1 MVAEAEG
8 PVRALLLAERTAL
21 NFLQRLSGTA
31 TLTRK
36 YVEAV
41 KDFPC
46 KVLDTR
52 KTTPGLR
59 TLEKYAVRMGG
70 GTNHRIGL
78 YDAALVKD
86 NHIEATGSIAEAVK
100 AVRRH
105 APFMA
110 KVEVEAGNLKQVQEA
125 IDAGADVIMLD
136 NMTIAQM
143 AEAVRLVNKRA
154 WVEAS
159 GGITLNTIRQIAET
173 GVDFISS
180 GALTHSAPVVDFNMK
195 ITMNVPE
202 VILRQDHATDPL
214 RLDSYAMR
222 QRLSRQRLG
231 TKFHYFAE
239 IDFHQHLRSPPGR
252 TGRERGRGRHRRI
265 ADRRPRS
272 PRQALGVAAQC
283 ESLFFS
289 HSPTKTGSRPKRR
302 KLP

>member
-1 MVAEAEG
+1 MERAGKPNCVGAIAG

-21 NFLQRLSGTA
+21 NFLQRLSGNA
-31 TLTRK
+31 TLTRR
-36 YVEAV
+36 YVDAV

-86 NHIEATGSIAEAVK
+86 NHIEATGSIGEAVK

-110 KVEVEAGNLKQVQEA
+110 KVEVEASTLQQVQEA

-136 NMTIAQM
+136 NMSLAQM
-143 AEAVRLVNKRA
+143 AEAVKLVNKRA
-154 WVEAS
+154 HVEAS
-159 GGITLNTIRQIAET
+159 GGITLENIRAVAAT

-180 GALTHSAPVVDFNMK
+180 GALTHSA
-195 ITMNVPE
+195 
-202 VILRQDHATDPL
+202 R
-214 RLDSYAMR
+214 AMD
-222 QRLSRQRLG
+222 LSLEFETVKVKRAAGKGKRVG
-231 TKFHYFAE
+231 KV
-239 IDFHQHLRSPPGR
+239 GR
-252 TGRERGRGRHRRI
+252 
-265 ADRRPRS
+265 
-272 PRQALGVAAQC
+272 V
-283 ESLFFS
+283 
-289 HSPTKTGSRPKRR
+289 KTR
-302 KLP
+302 K

>member
-1 MVAEAEG
+1 MDIHVSPQIERLIRDALDEDIGAGDLATMATISADARGKGLFRAKKDGIVAGLVLLDRIFYFIDHRVEVRLLVKDGTAVKSGMVVAEAVG

-21 NFLQRLSGTA
+21 NFLQQLSGTA
-31 TLTRK
+31 TFTRK
-36 YVEAV
+36 LVDAV
-41 KDFPC
+41 KGFSC

-59 TLEKYAVRMGG
+59 ALQKYAVRMGG

-110 KVEVEAGNLKQVQEA
+110 KVEVEAGNLQQVQEA

-136 NMTIAQM
+136 NMNFAQM
-143 AEAVRLVNKRA
+143 TEAVKLINKRA
-154 WVEAS
+154 GVEAS
-159 GGITLNTIRQIAET
+159 GGITLDSICQVAET

-195 ITMNVPE
+195 ITMNV
-202 VILRQDHATDPL
+202 
-214 RLDSYAMR
+214 
-222 QRLSRQRLG
+222 
-231 TKFHYFAE
+231 
-239 IDFHQHLRSPPGR
+239 
-252 TGRERGRGRHRRI
+252 
-265 ADRRPRS
+265 
-272 PRQALGVAAQC
+272 
-283 ESLFFS
+283 
-289 HSPTKTGSRPKRR
+289 
-302 KLP
+302 

>member
-1 MVAEAEG
+1 MDILVSPQIERLIRDSLDEDIGAGDLATMATISAESQGTGLFRAKKEGVVAGLVLLERIFYFIDPKVNVSLLTKDGTQVAQGTVVAEAAG

-31 TLTRK
+31 TLTRQ
-36 YVEAV
+36 YVETV

-86 NHIEATGSIAEAVK
+86 NHIEATGSIAKAVK
-100 AVRRH
+100 AVRLN

-110 KVEVEAGNLKQVQEA
+110 KVEVEAANLTQVQEA

-136 NMTIAQM
+136 NMSIAQM
-143 AEAVRLVNKRA
+143 AEAVSLVNKRA

-159 GGITLNTIRQIAET
+159 GGITLNTIRQIAGT

-195 ITMNVPE
+195 ITMNV
-202 VILRQDHATDPL
+202 
-214 RLDSYAMR
+214 S
-222 QRLSRQRLG
+222 
-231 TKFHYFAE
+231 K
-239 IDFHQHLRSPPGR
+239 
-252 TGRERGRGRHRRI
+252 
-265 ADRRPRS
+265 
-272 PRQALGVAAQC
+272 
-283 ESLFFS
+283 
-289 HSPTKTGSRPKRR
+289 
-302 KLP
+302 

>member
-1 MVAEAEG
+1 MDIHVSPQIERLIRDALDEDIGAGDLATMATISPESRGTGLFRAKKDGVVAGLVLLGRIFYFVDHRVEVQLRTRDGAEVKQGTVVAEAVG

-21 NFLQRLSGTA
+21 NFLQRLSGNA

-36 YVEAV
+36 YVDAV
-41 KDFPC
+41 KDFSC

-70 GTNHRIGL
+70 GMNHRIGL

-86 NHIEATGSIAEAVK
+86 NHIEATGSIGEAVK

-110 KVEVEAGNLKQVQEA
+110 KVEVEASSLKQVQEA

-136 NMTIAQM
+136 NMTLAQM
-143 AEAVRLVNKRA
+143 AEAVKLVNKRA

-159 GGITLNTIRQIAET
+159 GGITLENIRQVAAT

-195 ITMNVPE
+195 ITMNAV
-202 VILRQDHATDPL
+202 
-214 RLDSYAMR
+214 
-222 QRLSRQRLG
+222 G
-231 TKFHYFAE
+231 
-239 IDFHQHLRSPPGR
+239 
-252 TGRERGRGRHRRI
+252 
-265 ADRRPRS
+265 
-272 PRQALGVAAQC
+272 
-283 ESLFFS
+283 
-289 HSPTKTGSRPKRR
+289 
-302 KLP
+302 

>member
-1 MVAEAEG
+1 MDIHVSPQIERLIRDALDEDIGAGDLATMATISAGSRGIGLFRAKKDGVVAGLVLLDRIFYFIDHRVEVRLRTSDGAEVKSGTVVAEAVG

-21 NFLQRLSGTA
+21 NFLQRLSGNA

-41 KDFPC
+41 KDYPC

-70 GTNHRIGL
+70 GMNHRIGL

-110 KVEVEAGNLKQVQEA
+110 KIEVEASNLKQVQEA
-125 IDAGADVIMLD
+125 VEAGADVVMLD
-136 NMTIAQM
+136 NMTLAQM
-143 AEAVRLVNKRA
+143 AEAVKLINKRA
-154 WVEAS
+154 DVEAS
-159 GGITLNTIRQIAET
+159 GGITLENIRQVAAT

-195 ITMNVPE
+195 ITMNG
-202 VILRQDHATDPL
+202 A
-214 RLDSYAMR
+214 
-222 QRLSRQRLG
+222 
-231 TKFHYFAE
+231 K
-239 IDFHQHLRSPPGR
+239 
-252 TGRERGRGRHRRI
+252 
-265 ADRRPRS
+265 
-272 PRQALGVAAQC
+272 
-283 ESLFFS
+283 
-289 HSPTKTGSRPKRR
+289 
-302 KLP
+302 

>member
-1 MVAEAEG
+1 MATIAAEARGTGLFRAKKAGVVAGLVLLERIFYFIDPKVEVRLLVKDGTEVKEGTVVAQAVG

-21 NFLQRLSGTA
+21 NFLQRLSGNA

-41 KDFPC
+41 KDYPC

-70 GTNHRIGL
+70 GMNHRIGL

-110 KVEVEAGNLKQVQEA
+110 KVEVEASSLRQVQEA
-125 IDAGADVIMLD
+125 LDAGADVIMLD
-136 NMTIAQM
+136 NMTLAQM
-143 AEAVRLVNKRA
+143 TEAVKLVDKRA
-154 WVEAS
+154 AIEAS
-159 GGITLNTIRQIAET
+159 GGITLENIRQVAAT
-173 GVDFISS
+173 GVDYISS

-195 ITMNVPE
+195 ITMNVD
-202 VILRQDHATDPL
+202 Q
-214 RLDSYAMR
+214 
-222 QRLSRQRLG
+222 
-231 TKFHYFAE
+231 
-239 IDFHQHLRSPPGR
+239 
-252 TGRERGRGRHRRI
+252 
-265 ADRRPRS
+265 
-272 PRQALGVAAQC
+272 
-283 ESLFFS
+283 
-289 HSPTKTGSRPKRR
+289 
-302 KLP
+302 

>member
-1 MVAEAEG
+1 MDIQVSPQIERLIRDALDEDIGAGDLATMATIAAELQGTGLFRAKKDGVVAGLVLLPRIFYFIDHQVAVRLLTNDGASVSQGTVVAEAVG

-36 YVEAV
+36 YVDAI

-59 TLEKYAVRMGG
+59 TLEKYAVRLGG
-70 GTNHRIGL
+70 GMNHRIGL

-86 NHIEATGSIAEAVK
+86 NHIEATGSIADAVK

-110 KVEVEAGNLKQVQEA
+110 KVEVETSNMKQVQEA
-125 IDAGADVIMLD
+125 IDAAADVIMLD

-143 AEAVRLVNKRA
+143 TEAVKLVNKRA

-159 GGITLNTIRQIAET
+159 GGITLETIRQVAAT

-195 ITMNVPE
+195 ITMNV
-202 VILRQDHATDPL
+202 
-214 RLDSYAMR
+214 
-222 QRLSRQRLG
+222 G
-231 TKFHYFAE
+231 K
-239 IDFHQHLRSPPGR
+239 
-252 TGRERGRGRHRRI
+252 
-265 ADRRPRS
+265 
-272 PRQALGVAAQC
+272 
-283 ESLFFS
+283 
-289 HSPTKTGSRPKRR
+289 
-302 KLP
+302 

>member
-1 MVAEAEG
+1 MDILVSPQIERLIRDSLDEDIGAGDLATMATISSESHGKGLFRAKKDGVVAGLVLLDRIFYFIDPKVQVRLLTKDGSQVKNGAVVAEAAG

-36 YVEAV
+36 YVDAV
-41 KDFPC
+41 KDLPC

-86 NHIEATGSIAEAVK
+86 NHIEATGSLAEAVK

-110 KVEVEAGNLKQVQEA
+110 KVEVEAGNFKQVQEA

-159 GGITLNTIRQIAET
+159 GGITLESIRQVAET

-195 ITMNVPE
+195 ITMNAV
-202 VILRQDHATDPL
+202 
-214 RLDSYAMR
+214 S
-222 QRLSRQRLG
+222 
-231 TKFHYFAE
+231 
-239 IDFHQHLRSPPGR
+239 
-252 TGRERGRGRHRRI
+252 
-265 ADRRPRS
+265 
-272 PRQALGVAAQC
+272 
-283 ESLFFS
+283 
-289 HSPTKTGSRPKRR
+289 
-302 KLP
+302 

>member
-1 MVAEAEG
+1 MDILVSPQIERLIRDSLDEDIGAGDLATMATISAEAEGKGVFRAKKEGVVAGLVLLDRIFYFIDPKVKVRVLARDGSTVTPGMVVAEALG

-21 NFLQRLSGTA
+21 NFLQRLSGNA

-36 YVEAV
+36 YVDAV
-41 KDFPC
+41 KDFSC

-70 GTNHRIGL
+70 GMNHRIGL

-110 KVEVEAGNLKQVQEA
+110 KVEVEVGSLKQAQEA

-136 NMTIAQM
+136 NMTLAQM
-143 AEAVRLVNKRA
+143 ADAVKLINKRA

-159 GGITLNTIRQIAET
+159 GGITLDTIRRVAAT

-195 ITMNVPE
+195 ITMN
-202 VILRQDHATDPL
+202 I
-214 RLDSYAMR
+214 
-222 QRLSRQRLG
+222 G
-231 TKFHYFAE
+231 
-239 IDFHQHLRSPPGR
+239 
-252 TGRERGRGRHRRI
+252 
-265 ADRRPRS
+265 
-272 PRQALGVAAQC
+272 
-283 ESLFFS
+283 
-289 HSPTKTGSRPKRR
+289 
-302 KLP
+302 

>member
-1 MVAEAEG
+1 MDIHVSPQIERLIRDALDEDIGAGDLATMATISADARGKGLFRAKKDGVVAGLVLLDRIFYFIDHRVEVRLLVKDGTAVKSGMVVAEAEG

-21 NFLQRLSGTA
+21 NFLQQLSGTA
-31 TLTRK
+31 TLTSK
-36 YVEAV
+36 LVAAV

-59 TLEKYAVRMGG
+59 TLQKYAVRMGG

-110 KVEVEAGNLKQVQEA
+110 KVEVEAGNMTQVQEA

-136 NMTIAQM
+136 NMNLAQM
-143 AEAVRLVNKRA
+143 AEAVKVINKRA
-154 WVEAS
+154 GVEAS
-159 GGITLNTIRQIAET
+159 GGITLDSIRQVAET

-195 ITMNVPE
+195 ITMNV
-202 VILRQDHATDPL
+202 
-214 RLDSYAMR
+214 
-222 QRLSRQRLG
+222 
-231 TKFHYFAE
+231 
-239 IDFHQHLRSPPGR
+239 
-252 TGRERGRGRHRRI
+252 
-265 ADRRPRS
+265 
-272 PRQALGVAAQC
+272 
-283 ESLFFS
+283 
-289 HSPTKTGSRPKRR
+289 
-302 KLP
+302 

>member
-1 MVAEAEG
+1 MDILVSPQIERLIRDALDEDIGAGDLATMATIAADAQGKGLFRAKKEGVVAGLVLLDRIFYFIEPRVQVRLLTKDGTSVRQGTVVAEAEG

-36 YVEAV
+36 YVDAV

-70 GTNHRIGL
+70 GMNHRIGL

-86 NHIEATGSIAEAVK
+86 NHIEATGSIADAVK

-125 IDAGADVIMLD
+125 VDARADVIMLD
-136 NMTIAQM
+136 NMTIAEM

-159 GGITLNTIRQIAET
+159 GGITIESIRQVAET

-195 ITMNVPE
+195 ITMND
-202 VILRQDHATDPL
+202 R
-214 RLDSYAMR
+214 Y
-222 QRLSRQRLG
+222 
-231 TKFHYFAE
+231 
-239 IDFHQHLRSPPGR
+239 RS
-252 TGRERGRGRHRRI
+252 
-265 ADRRPRS
+265 
-272 PRQALGVAAQC
+272 
-283 ESLFFS
+283 
-289 HSPTKTGSRPKRR
+289 
-302 KLP
+302 

>member
-1 MVAEAEG
+1 MDIQVSPQIERLIRDALDEDIGAGDLATMATIAAELQGTGLFRAKKDGVVAGLVLLPRIFYFIDHKVAVRLLTNDGDSVSQGTVVAEAVG

-36 YVEAV
+36 YVDAI

-59 TLEKYAVRMGG
+59 TLEKYAVRLGG
-70 GTNHRIGL
+70 GMNHRIGL

-86 NHIEATGSIAEAVK
+86 NHIEATGSIADAVK

-110 KVEVEAGNLKQVQEA
+110 KVEVETSNMKQVQEA
-125 IDAGADVIMLD
+125 VDAGADVIMLD

-143 AEAVRLVNKRA
+143 TEAVKLVNKRA

-159 GGITLNTIRQIAET
+159 GGITLETIRQVAAT

-195 ITMNVPE
+195 ITMNV
-202 VILRQDHATDPL
+202 
-214 RLDSYAMR
+214 
-222 QRLSRQRLG
+222 G
-231 TKFHYFAE
+231 K
-239 IDFHQHLRSPPGR
+239 
-252 TGRERGRGRHRRI
+252 
-265 ADRRPRS
+265 
-272 PRQALGVAAQC
+272 
-283 ESLFFS
+283 
-289 HSPTKTGSRPKRR
+289 
-302 KLP
+302 

>member
-1 MVAEAEG
+1 VVAGLVLLERIFYFIDHRVAVHLLAKDGTQVKNGTVVAEAVG

-31 TLTRK
+31 TLTHK

-41 KDFPC
+41 KDFSC

-70 GTNHRIGL
+70 GMNHRIGL

-110 KVEVEAGNLKQVQEA
+110 KVEVEAGTLKQVQEA

-136 NMTIAQM
+136 NMTLAQM
-143 AEAVRLVNKRA
+143 AEAVRLINKRT

-159 GGITLNTIRQIAET
+159 GGITSENIRQVAET

-195 ITMNVPE
+195 ITMNV
-202 VILRQDHATDPL
+202 
-214 RLDSYAMR
+214 
-222 QRLSRQRLG
+222 
-231 TKFHYFAE
+231 
-239 IDFHQHLRSPPGR
+239 
-252 TGRERGRGRHRRI
+252 
-265 ADRRPRS
+265 
-272 PRQALGVAAQC
+272 
-283 ESLFFS
+283 
-289 HSPTKTGSRPKRR
+289 
-302 KLP
+302 

>member
-1 MVAEAEG
+1 MDIHVSPQIERLIRDALDEDIGAGDLATMATISADARGKGLFRAKKDGVVAGLVLLDRIFYFIDHRVEVRLLVKDGAAVKSGTVVAEAIG
-8 PVRALLLAERTAL
+8 PVRALLLGERTAL

-36 YVEAV
+36 LVDAV
-41 KDFPC
+41 KDFHC

-70 GTNHRIGL
+70 GMNHRIGL

-86 NHIEATGSIAEAVK
+86 NHIEATGSIADAVK

-110 KVEVEAGNLKQVQEA
+110 KVEVEAGNLKQVEEA

-136 NMTIAQM
+136 NMTLAQM
-143 AEAVRLVNKRA
+143 AEAVKLVNKRA
-154 WVEAS
+154 WTEAS
-159 GGITLNTIRQIAET
+159 GGITLDSIRKVAET

-195 ITMNVPE
+195 IAMNV
-202 VILRQDHATDPL
+202 
-214 RLDSYAMR
+214 
-222 QRLSRQRLG
+222 G
-231 TKFHYFAE
+231 
-239 IDFHQHLRSPPGR
+239 
-252 TGRERGRGRHRRI
+252 
-265 ADRRPRS
+265 
-272 PRQALGVAAQC
+272 
-283 ESLFFS
+283 
-289 HSPTKTGSRPKRR
+289 
-302 KLP
+302 

>member
-1 MVAEAEG
+1 MVEVQLLTRDGDAVKSGTVAAEAVG

-41 KDFPC
+41 KGFPC

-70 GTNHRIGL
+70 GVNHRIGL

-86 NHIEATGSIAEAVK
+86 NHIEATGSIAEAVR

-110 KVEVEAGNLKQVQEA
+110 KVEVEAGNYKQVQEA
-125 IDAGADVIMLD
+125 VDAGADVIMLD
-136 NMTIAQM
+136 NMSIAQM

-154 WVEAS
+154 WLEAS
-159 GGITLNTIRQIAET
+159 GGITLETIRQVAET

-195 ITMNVPE
+195 ITLN
-202 VILRQDHATDPL
+202 
-214 RLDSYAMR
+214 
-222 QRLSRQRLG
+222 
-231 TKFHYFAE
+231 
-239 IDFHQHLRSPPGR
+239 
-252 TGRERGRGRHRRI
+252 
-265 ADRRPRS
+265 
-272 PRQALGVAAQC
+272 VAA
-283 ESLFFS
+283 
-289 HSPTKTGSRPKRR
+289 
-302 KLP
+302 

>member
-1 MVAEAEG
+1 MDIHVSPQIERLIRDALDEDIGAGDLATMATISADARGKGLFRAKKDGVVAGLVLLDRIFYFIDHRVEVRLLVKDGTAVKSGMVVAEAEG

-21 NFLQRLSGTA
+21 NFLQQLSGTA
-31 TLTRK
+31 TLTSK
-36 YVEAV
+36 LVAAV

-59 TLEKYAVRMGG
+59 TLQKYAVRMGG

-110 KVEVEAGNLKQVQEA
+110 KVEVEAGNMTQVQEA

-136 NMTIAQM
+136 NMNLAQM
-143 AEAVRLVNKRA
+143 AEAVKLINKRA
-154 WVEAS
+154 GVEAS
-159 GGITLNTIRQIAET
+159 GGITLDSIRQVAET

-195 ITMNVPE
+195 ITMNV
-202 VILRQDHATDPL
+202 
-214 RLDSYAMR
+214 
-222 QRLSRQRLG
+222 
-231 TKFHYFAE
+231 
-239 IDFHQHLRSPPGR
+239 
-252 TGRERGRGRHRRI
+252 
-265 ADRRPRS
+265 
-272 PRQALGVAAQC
+272 
-283 ESLFFS
+283 
-289 HSPTKTGSRPKRR
+289 
-302 KLP
+302 

>member
-1 MVAEAEG
+1 MDIHVSPQIERLIRDALDEDIGAGDLATMATISADARGKGLFRAKKDGVVAGLVLLDRIFYFIDHRVEVRLLVKDGTAVKSGMVVAEAEG
-8 PVRALLLAERTAL
+8 PVRALLLGERTAL
-21 NFLQRLSGTA
+21 NFLQQLSGTA

-36 YVEAV
+36 LVDAV

-59 TLEKYAVRMGG
+59 TLQKYAVRMGG

-110 KVEVEAGNLKQVQEA
+110 KVEVEAGNMKQVQEA

-136 NMTIAQM
+136 NMNLAQM
-143 AEAVRLVNKRA
+143 TEAVKLINKRA
-154 WVEAS
+154 GVEAS
-159 GGITLNTIRQIAET
+159 GGITLDSIRQVAET

-195 ITMNVPE
+195 ITMNV
-202 VILRQDHATDPL
+202 
-214 RLDSYAMR
+214 
-222 QRLSRQRLG
+222 
-231 TKFHYFAE
+231 
-239 IDFHQHLRSPPGR
+239 
-252 TGRERGRGRHRRI
+252 
-265 ADRRPRS
+265 
-272 PRQALGVAAQC
+272 
-283 ESLFFS
+283 
-289 HSPTKTGSRPKRR
+289 
-302 KLP
+302 